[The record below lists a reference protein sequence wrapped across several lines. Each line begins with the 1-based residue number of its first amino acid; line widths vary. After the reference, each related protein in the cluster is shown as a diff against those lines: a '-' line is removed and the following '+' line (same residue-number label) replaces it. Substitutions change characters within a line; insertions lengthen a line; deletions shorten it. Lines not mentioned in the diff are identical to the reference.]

1 MHNPRRQDNKL
12 EVSIYFMHTNS
23 FLEFTVEDI
32 YENEKVLFDS
42 TVNMLVIYL
51 PNKYLQLIDC
61 GPEHFAHPLPSMTF
75 YGKYGRLREFITN
88 SSDNRYL
95 GPSVSNDQSA
105 FDSVRCLRCWQNSD
119 GLDYL
124 AIIFSV
130 RVSSELGRNISG

>member
-1 MHNPRRQDNKL
+1 MKFHFGWFLITIQGAVLCLCQVHNPQRQDNKL

-23 FLEFTVEDI
+23 LLEFTVEDI

-75 YGKYGRLREFITN
+75 YGTYRFKLGVNLTFSAQVFGLR
-88 SSDNRYL
+88 SSQQRIRYWL
-95 GPSVSNDQSA
+95 LSMCSA
-105 FDSVRCLRCWQNSD
+105 LV
-119 GLDYL
+119 
-124 AIIFSV
+124 
-130 RVSSELGRNISG
+130 E